1 MLVTLND
8 ILPRAKKE
16 KFAIGLFNT
25 INLEM
30 AKGVIAA
37 AEELH
42 APAIIGTAEVLLPYA
57 ELEELTYFLKPMAEK
72 AKVPIVLHFDHGLSE
87 ARIKQ
92 AIELGFSSI
101 MYDCSTYSFDEN
113 IEKVAEMVK
122 FCHSREVSV
131 EAEIGHVGSNE
142 GSTEGVAEAE
152 HNDDSIYTD
161 PIQAKY
167 FAEQTH
173 CDALAIAIGTSHG
186 AYKNTPRLDF
196 ERLHEIS
203 TMIPT
208 PLVLHGG
215 SGLSNQDF
223 QACISNGISKV
234 NIFTDVNCAALDAAV
249 ANYQKG
255 KGLSDVLN
263 DITEAVKQAT
273 MVKMRLFSCEGKA

>member
-8 ILPRAKKE
+8 ILPRAKRE
-16 KFAIGLFNT
+16 KFAVGLFNT

-37 AEELH
+37 AEELQ

-57 ELEELTYFLKPMAEK
+57 ELEELSYFLKPMAEK

-113 IEKVAEMVK
+113 IAKVAEMVK
-122 FCHSREVSV
+122 FCHSRGVSV

-142 GSTEGVAEAE
+142 GSAEADTE
-152 HNDDSIYTD
+152 TKHSDDSIYTD
-161 PIQAKY
+161 PMQAKF

-173 CDALAIAIGTSHG
+173 CDALAVAIGSSHG
-186 AYKNTPRLDF
+186 AYKSTPKLDF
-196 ERLHEIS
+196 ERLQKIS
-203 TMIPT
+203 NLIET

-215 SGLSNQDF
+215 SGLSDQDF
-223 QACISNGISKV
+223 QTCISNGICKV
-234 NIFTDVNCAALDAAV
+234 NIFTDINCAALDAAV
-249 ANYQKG
+249 ANYRKG
-255 KGLSDVLN
+255 KGISDVLN
-263 DITEAVKQAT
+263 DITEAIKQAT
-273 MVKMRLFSCEGKA
+273 MAKMRLFSCEGKA